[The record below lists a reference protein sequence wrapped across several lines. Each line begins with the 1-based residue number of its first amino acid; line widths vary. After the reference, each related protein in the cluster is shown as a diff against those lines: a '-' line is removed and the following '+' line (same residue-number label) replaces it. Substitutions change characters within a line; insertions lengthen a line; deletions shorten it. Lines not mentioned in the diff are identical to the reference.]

1 MLRKSHYKRKSYRKK
16 NKDIFPLSFTII
28 VLMIIAVLNEFIQ
41 RDRLS
46 SLKDIKKSYLQEL
59 EESRVELQSLDKE
72 FEILFQQNK
81 ILIANAFYSD
91 RKKWSTVTIKRSN
104 WEIKN

>member
-1 MLRKSHYKRKSYRKK
+1 MLRKSHYKRKNYRKK
-16 NKDIFPLSFTII
+16 NKDIFPLAFII
-28 VLMIIAVLNEFIQ
+28 IALMIIAVLNEFIQ

-46 SLKDIKKSYLQEL
+46 SLKDMKKTYLQEL
-59 EESRVELQSLDKE
+59 EESRAELQSLDKE

-81 ILIANAFYSD
+81 ILIANAYYSD
-91 RKKWSTVTIKRSN
+91 KKKWSTVTIKRSN

>member
-1 MLRKSHYKRKSYRKK
+1 MLRKSHYKRKNYRKK

>member
-1 MLRKSHYKRKSYRKK
+1 
-16 NKDIFPLSFTII
+16 
-28 VLMIIAVLNEFIQ
+28 MIIAVLNEFIQ

-46 SLKDIKKSYLQEL
+46 SLKDMKKTYLQEL
-59 EESRVELQSLDKE
+59 EESRAELQSLDKE

-81 ILIANAFYSD
+81 ILIANAYYSD
-91 RKKWSTVTIKRSN
+91 KKKWSTVTIKRSN